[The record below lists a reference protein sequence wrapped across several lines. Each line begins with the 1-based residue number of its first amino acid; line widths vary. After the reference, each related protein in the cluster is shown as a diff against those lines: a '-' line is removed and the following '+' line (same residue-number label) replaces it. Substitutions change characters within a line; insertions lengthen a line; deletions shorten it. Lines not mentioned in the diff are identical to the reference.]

1 MSGPNFR
8 CKIASLSAT
17 HHGASWWVECRTA
30 EVLFAVALSPCH
42 ESSMSVYFCC
52 LSCVNE
58 STPNFQLSFWC
69 DFLCRPLTTER
80 IWSKVLPKRA
90 ELPAAHAERPFGLS
104 TSARL
109 QIDWCRSAPARHL
122 SLRSQQPFP
131 SQSFT
136 AGRASCKGSV
146 RACFKMLNNLS
157 IRVCVF

>member
-1 MSGPNFR
+1 MQNCVAECNSPWCILVSWVPNCGGPLCR
-8 CKIASLSAT
+8 SPLSLP
-17 HHGASWWVECRTA
+17 WEQYI
-30 EVLFAVALSPCH
+30 
-42 ESSMSVYFCC
+42 MSVYFGH

-58 STPNFQLSFWC
+58 STPNFQLSFWY

-109 QIDWCRSAPARHL
+109 QIDWCRSAPARYL

-136 AGRASCKGSV
+136 AVELRAKAQC
-146 RACFKMLNNLS
+146 
-157 IRVCVF
+157 VCVSNFLVLLWGFAVVNRIK

>member
-1 MSGPNFR
+1 MTQKFWMSGPNFR

-42 ESSMSVYFCC
+42 ESSMSVYFGH

-58 STPNFQLSFWC
+58 STPNFQLSFWY

-109 QIDWCRSAPARHL
+109 QIDWCRSAPGRLLWEASNRSPVKAL
-122 SLRSQQPFP
+122 QLVELRAKAQ
-131 SQSFT
+131 
-136 AGRASCKGSV
+136 C
-146 RACFKMLNNLS
+146 
-157 IRVCVF
+157 VCVSNVK